1 MDTILFAFQ
10 GNMLIWL
17 WWMDQQ
23 VISQTYSEMA
33 ILESGRPVQMPLSG
47 IDQSLKSQKSYEFY
61 LETFVSKID
70 FTIGG

>member
-10 GNMLIWL
+10 GNMLIWP

-33 ILESGRPVQMPLSG
+33 ILESCRPVQMPLSG
-47 IDQSLKSQKSYEFY
+47 IDQNLKSQKSYEFD
-61 LETFVSKID
+61 LETFISEID
-70 FTIGG
+70 FTIWG